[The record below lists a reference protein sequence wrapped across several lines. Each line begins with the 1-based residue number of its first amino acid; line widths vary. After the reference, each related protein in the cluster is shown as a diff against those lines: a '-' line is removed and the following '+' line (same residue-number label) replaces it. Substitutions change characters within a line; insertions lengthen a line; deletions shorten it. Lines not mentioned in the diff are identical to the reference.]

1 MTRFEIWLRSW
12 LRRTGLTRVLR
23 AHWELRSHRHR
34 LEYRHSRPTS
44 FQIGVDGWTGT
55 MLVGSEGE
63 YTMLRSK
70 KEDYALVRVL
80 GERLP
85 KGGTYW
91 DVGSSIGFYAVL
103 VARIVGDEGQV
114 LAFEPEPRSRA
125 RLQQNVDA
133 NGLRNVRVLPL
144 ALGREPG
151 SFKLAVE
158 DAFAGGSHRVVA
170 VGGAAA
176 PTGRQLVDV
185 QVVPGDALRRS
196 EAPPLTVPD
205 AIKIDVEGAELD
217 VLAGLQ
223 QTLRDPRCRTLLC
236 EVHFTLLEER
246 GLPNGPL
253 EVERALR
260 ESGFQELRWVD
271 RSHLLACK

>member
-12 LRRTGLTRVLR
+12 LRRTGLTRLLR
-23 AHWELRSHRHR
+23 VHWELRARWHRHQ
-34 LEYRHSRPTS
+34 YRSSRPTH
-44 FQIGVDGWTGT
+44 FEIGVDGWTGT

-80 GERLP
+80 AERLP
-85 KGGTYW
+85 QGGTYW

-103 VARIVGDEGQV
+103 VARIVGEGGQV
-114 LAFEPEPRSRA
+114 LAFEPEPRSRE

-158 DAFAGGSHRVVA
+158 DAFSAGSHQVVTS
-170 VGGAAA
+170 GAAPA
-176 PTGRQLVDV
+176 PIGRKLVDV

-196 EAPPLTVPD
+196 ESPPLAVPD
-205 AIKIDVEGAELD
+205 ALKIDVEGAELD
-217 VLAGLQ
+217 VLAGLAE
-223 QTLRDPRCRTLLC
+223 TLRDPRCRTLLC
-236 EVHFTLLEER
+236 EVHFTLLEQR
-246 GLPNGPL
+246 GIPNGPI
-253 EVERALR
+253 EVEQMLRA
-260 ESGFQELRWVD
+260 SGFSDLRWVD

>member
-12 LRRTGLTRVLR
+12 LRRTGLTRLLR
-23 AHWELRSHRHR
+23 AHWEVRSRWHRHQ
-34 LEYRHSRPTS
+34 YRSERPTQ
-44 FQIGVDGWTGT
+44 FEIGVDGWTGT

-63 YTMLRSK
+63 YSMLRSK

-91 DVGSSIGFYAVL
+91 DIGSSIGFYAVL
-103 VARIVGDEGQV
+103 VARIVGETGQV
-114 LAFEPEPRSRA
+114 LAFEPEPRSRE

-133 NGLRNVRVLPL
+133 NHLPNVRVLPL

-158 DAFAGGSHRVVA
+158 DAFSAGSHQVVTSGA
-170 VGGAAA
+170 TSVG
-176 PTGRQLVDV
+176 RKLVDV

-196 EAPPLTVPD
+196 ESLPVPD
-205 AIKIDVEGAELD
+205 ALKIDVEGAELD
-217 VLAGLQ
+217 VLAGLAE
-223 QTLRDPRCRTLLC
+223 TLREPRCRTLLC

-246 GLPNGPL
+246 GIPNGPI
-253 EVERALR
+253 EVEQILRA
-260 ESGFQELRWVD
+260 SGFTDLKWVD